1 MAPQKRTRQQAGDLS
16 SESLPRKPPAKR
28 IKTRTWESPPEFW
41 DRLSKIALTHGALRE
56 LDRRT
61 ELSRTGL
68 PRSRH
73 SLACTTSP
81 FKVTRALTRAL
92 TRLAN
97 DGGPDLSDLR
107 GHPSLPAPD
116 PTPVIMT
123 SRHSSQSG
131 GSRSANPASTQAT
144 SATTKSKKSTVY
156 SRNFDQHL
164 TDHGVHAT
172 YSSEKP
178 DLQEIRKALVAPRR
192 SLSPSQFSDSAF
204 ERFQETNA
212 RAKDEDDVL
221 ANVLPT
227 ILGPNQASH
236 PSARNT
242 IFGNI
247 KSLTDG
253 TIAPAKPDLYYGA
266 SPEELSRS
274 IRNELEHY
282 IIPSSMHDKPMAPN
296 FFVEVK
302 GPDGSLAVANRQARY
317 NGALGS
323 RAMYSLQNYGEEEP
337 GYDGKAYTFGSIYHG
352 GTLHMYA
359 HHPTAPTTDGGP
371 PGYHITQVDAWAMT
385 GNRDGFVRGATA
397 FRNARDLAKQYRHNF
412 IQAANSRASHQAT
425 KAPQGD
431 LAVIA
436 QLDLDKEGSADEF
449 VDCLDYSPSR
459 TPDEPAPGVAD
470 IDDCSQASALPELG
484 DTKTSFASSFTSDF
498 AADRSKRQ
506 RQPLSPDSKLTTRS
520 PPSKS
525 RHPRGTSRISQRSP
539 VFGLHVDEVECM
551 RVEIYWL
558 EGHVCF
564 RIEKEEIKTDRKDWT
579 LHIQQDGR
587 FCFRWQG
594 SGRQIIWTKELVAGD

>member
-178 DLQEIRKALVAPRR
+178 DLQEIRKAL
-192 SLSPSQFSDSAF
+192 
-204 ERFQETNA
+204 ETNA

-274 IRNELEHY
+274 IRNGLEHY

-302 GPDGSLAVANRQARY
+302 GPDGSLAVANRRARY

-323 RAMYSLQNYGEEEP
+323 HAMYSLQNYGEEEP
-337 GYDGKAYTFGSIYHG
+337 RYDGKAYTFGSIYHG

-359 HHPTAPTTDGGP
+359 HHPTAPTTHGGP

-412 IQAANSRASHQAT
+412 IQAANSRASQQAT

-449 VDCLDYSPSR
+449 VDCLDYSPSP

-484 DTKTSFASSFTSDF
+484 DTTTSFASSFTSDF

-506 RQPLSPDSKLTTRS
+506 RQPLSPDSKLITRS

-551 RVEIYWL
+551 WVETYWL
-558 EGHVCF
+558 EGPVCF
-564 RIEKEEIKTDRKDWT
+564 RIEKEEMKTDRKDWT
-579 LHIQQDGR
+579 LQIQQDGR